1 MMNAFRSL
9 YKVWSKPSEDGG
21 QVVAFITGENVQ
33 QVLQRYHTQ
42 GGQAVNPV
50 VERIS
55 YGFPQDELEVFA

>member
-9 YKVWSKPSEDGG
+9 YKVWSKPQEDGG
-21 QVVAFITGENVQ
+21 QVVAFITGENAQ

-42 GGQAVNPV
+42 GGQSVNPV